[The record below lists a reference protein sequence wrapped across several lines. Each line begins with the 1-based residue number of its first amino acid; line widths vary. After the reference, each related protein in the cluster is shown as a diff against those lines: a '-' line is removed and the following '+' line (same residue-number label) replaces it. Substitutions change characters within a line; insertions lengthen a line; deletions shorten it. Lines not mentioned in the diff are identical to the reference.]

1 MWLDLLRIALAPVAR
16 YFERFFV
23 LSLGRGRSP
32 PPPDYTPVANASRE
46 AAAIGAALG
55 REQLAEARRQ
65 YVMNMEVARPII
77 DAQTRT
83 MNQAFEQGDINFQN
97 FQNEGR
103 PLQRAMR
110 DIADGRV
117 PESVQRQMEAE
128 AARSMADVA
137 ANVSNQ
143 RQQSQRSLARMGVN
157 PNSGRFAAMQNEM
170 DLGAASAKAGAANRG
185 RNQALDRAYARK
197 GDVLNTFSGL
207 ASSAPQFYS
216 ASTTA
221 GNSAMTNQM
230 APGGAL
236 LAGMHQGAGT
246 TMDGRRI
253 GVQGLGNVLQA
264 QTNWASNNQGDSM
277 GSMLGGLGGA
287 ATGIAR
293 LWAGSD
299 PRIKHQVMLVGV
311 DRATGLGLYEF
322 AYIADPQQKRYIGVM
337 ADEVQERF
345 PDAVAPDPAT
355 GYLTVNYE
363 ALGLEMKEVA

>member
-1 MWLDLLRIALAPVAR
+1 MLLDLLRIALSPLAR
-16 YFERFFV
+16 YCERHLVFWLDF
-23 LSLGRGRSP
+23 GGDAP

-46 AAAIGAALG
+46 AAEIGAALG

-65 YVMNMEVARPII
+65 YELNMGVARPII

-97 FQNEGR
+97 FQREGR

-110 DIADGRV
+110 DIAEGRV
-117 PESVQRQMEAE
+117 PESVQRQMDAE

-207 ASSAPQFYS
+207 ASSAPQFYA

-221 GNSAMTNQM
+221 GNSAVNNQM

-277 GSMLGGLGGA
+277 GSILGGLGGLA
-287 ATGIAR
+287 VGLSR
-293 LWAGSD
+293 FSD
-299 PRIKHQVMLVGV
+299 PRLKHQVMLVGV
-311 DRATGLGLYEF
+311 DPATGLGLYEF